1 MGIRLVTIT
10 LGEQGSFFSH
20 SAGSG
25 IVPGFRAAVAD
36 TTGAGDA
43 FFGSLVHQ
51 LLDSGK
57 PLEALTAEELRGY
70 LRFSN
75 AVASLCI
82 ESLGESS
89 CRTENGWRRGFR
101 SSKEAVMYRVIIA
114 DDEPKVSK
122 LIRSLIQWEALGL
135 ELVGVASDGLTA
147 LEMIGTLSPDIVITD
162 IRMPGYDGIQ
172 LIEYAKGLKPETD
185 FIIISGYRQF
195 DYAQRAIRFGVE
207 DYLVKPLK
215 ADEINGTLQKIIARY
230 LERDQRQLAQVQ
242 EAVRRE
248 RDTRTL
254 REQFWRRCC
263 RRRRRRPETPLWQRP
278 LGALNEAYRLQLKEG
293 LFQAFFIKPDY
304 PPEAVVGNGRRLL
317 MEKTAAVTASALG
330 VCCGEVFFTERHHGL
345 LGLASYPENQSRAV
359 RKAFQS
365 VIDTLQGQQEVF
377 PQLRV
382 TVGLSPGFS
391 TLPHGPRAFGA
402 AVAAAEDRLLLGAG
416 GIIDGEA
423 PGDLS
428 SPEALQ
434 IPQEL
439 RRSLINGLEVL
450 NGTAVAEALGA
461 MEARVSAAAGLR
473 GWHLLLLSE
482 ELMETVRF
490 GLGLHYEADPALRT
504 AEAGCREALR
514 LCWRQRDLFRL
525 LRDYAARA
533 VDLVAA
539 QKQQEAKRP
548 IREARQYIQTHYGSP
563 LNLECVSQA
572 VGFSPTYFSELFKKE
587 TGMNFL
593 EYLTEV
599 RVKEAKRFLADP
611 VKTIAEVSEAVGY
624 SDVKHFSKTFSR
636 ITGIQPSQYRKL
648 YY

>member
-1 MGIRLVTIT
+1 
-10 LGEQGSFFSH
+10 
-20 SAGSG
+20 
-25 IVPGFRAAVAD
+25 
-36 TTGAGDA
+36 
-43 FFGSLVHQ
+43 
-51 LLDSGK
+51 
-57 PLEALTAEELRGY
+57 
-70 LRFSN
+70 
-75 AVASLCI
+75 
-82 ESLGESS
+82 
-89 CRTENGWRRGFR
+89 
-101 SSKEAVMYRVIIA
+101 MYRVIIA

-215 ADEINGTLQKIIARY
+215 ANEINGTLQKIITRY

-254 REQFWRRCC
+254 REQFLEALL
-263 RRRRRRPETPLWQRP
+263 PEAAPAAGDTPLWQQP

-317 MEKTAAVTASALG
+317 MEKTAAVTGSALG
-330 VCCGEVFFTERHHGL
+330 ACCGEVFFTERHHGL
-345 LGLASYPENQSRAV
+345 LGLASYPESQSRAV

-365 VIDTLQGQQEVF
+365 VIDSLQGQQEVF

-428 SPEALQ
+428 LPEALQ

-439 RRSLINGLEVL
+439 RRGLINGLEVL
-450 NGTAVAEALGA
+450 NGTAVTETLRAV
-461 MEARVSAAAGLR
+461 EARVSVVAGLR
-473 GWHLLLLSE
+473 GWHLLLLGE

-504 AEAGCREALR
+504 AEAGCREALQ

-533 VDLVAA
+533 VDHVAA

-548 IREARQYIQTHYGSP
+548 IREARQYIQTHYGSS

-624 SDVKHFSKTFSR
+624 SDVKHFSRTFAR